1 MVISDDMMLGLYWD
15 DLAEDT
21 KEVLIKIFGDNN
33 NWDVIPIAI
42 INIPTDT
49 VNLA

>member
-21 KEVLIKIFGDNN
+21 KEALIKIFGNNN
-33 NWDVIPIAI
+33 NWDTIPITI
-42 INIPTDT
+42 VSIPTDT